1 MLSFSPALPPFLSL
15 LLLLSHHSPVRSCRT
30 GSGRK
35 CESAPFV
42 PGYDLAGEGFDVV
55 SLQRKGAYMVDVRT
69 YLTPR
74 GTCTL
79 CRNPLQGNMLQKL
92 PVSAVDWHAFSRCDV
107 KIEQSEH
114 NTVSLLITKYTSQ
127 ESSTWESGL
136 DLQENVTAHLTLG
149 GSCSSACKF
158 ATERSKEDR
167 YTFSLHKITCSHYRS
182 YRVPTKPILSTEF
195 SRDLDLLPTS
205 YRPYTK
211 AQYRRL
217 IETYG
222 THYIYKVYL
231 GGRLRRVTAA
241 RTCLSSLNRF
251 SSLEMNECLSMGI
264 SVGLG
269 KISLSSL
276 SKSCREFLQ
285 NRDVTTSYRSGLH
298 QHHTEVIGGRGWVGE
313 FAIDRNDSLGY
324 LNWMKTLKDHPDVV
338 EYFLIPLHELAPK
351 RPQLKQAIEDYIKDN
366 GVRRPNS
373 QMSCGSGIPN
383 LDSQCCPQQA
393 WRGTLVVTNIQGW
406 GLCGDF
412 FSTTEAYAKVYYGD
426 ISHTTNVIY
435 SNDPNWNEHLTFGKV
450 DTNLW
455 LTVQIWDQ
463 DEFYDDLL
471 GSCWMDLSQGTQS
484 FTCKVDG
491 GGFEVQYTLTCDY
504 HLTGEKCDQ
513 YKPSPM

>member
-1 MLSFSPALPPFLSL
+1 GSSSINKEKVFFCNL

-79 CRNPLQGNMLQKL
+79 CRNPLQGNMLQKVHL
-92 PVSAVDWHAFSRCDV
+92 NQQSTITGFSSGYVLQYVISIMPC
-107 KIEQSEH
+107 
-114 NTVSLLITKYTSQ
+114 NTFLIIIL
-127 ESSTWESGL
+127 SGL

-167 YTFSLHKITCSHYRS
+167 YTFSLHKITCSHYS

-211 AQYRRL
+211 ARYRRL

-251 SSLEMNECLSMGI
+251 SSLEVHAAKSNLNTYPAF
-264 SVGLG
+264 
-269 KISLSSL
+269 
-276 SKSCREFLQ
+276 KSCQKLHDFK
-285 NRDVTTSYRSGLH
+285 SGLH

-450 DTNLW
+450 TTNGHQMSC
-455 LTVQIWDQ
+455 TCKIWDQ